1 MTNLAVRIP
10 EETVNE
16 IRERTNI
23 ADVVSQYVQLKKSGK
38 NLFGFCPFHDERTP
52 SFSVTEEKQI
62 FHCFSCGRGGNV
74 YSFLMELE
82 GLSFPEAVIKTAE
95 LSDIP
100 IDSRFTQLQQGAGTE
115 KDTKKATLLK
125 LHEES
130 AELFQH
136 ILMNT
141 QTGEAALSYL
151 QNRGLSKETIE
162 TFNIGFA
169 PKERTVLVQ
178 YLQGNGYT
186 DEQLE
191 ESGLFIKRESGELQD
206 RFHGRIL
213 FPIEDHQGKIVAF
226 SGRLFE
232 EQPELS
238 TGRHEPKYLNS
249 PETYLFNKRR
259 VLFNFHRARPTIRK
273 ESEVIL
279 FEGFMDVIAA
289 YQAGVQHGVASM
301 GTSLT
306 NEHIHLLDKVV
317 DKVVI
322 AYDGDQAGIEATKR
336 AADTFAE
343 ETHFDIEI
351 VQFTD
356 GMDPDEFI
364 KKKGVAS
371 FNELIRHGRATH
383 FNFIMQYYRRNIHL
397 NNENERLN
405 YIDKIL
411 TEMLNVPSAIE
422 REHYFK
428 QLSEEFDLSL
438 AALEEQFQQIFHSRK
453 SQSDR
458 RHPEKKVESR
468 KEIFF
473 PQVQQQRRKLSSVE
487 RTERQLLNRVF
498 HFDEA
503 RLEVKNF
510 SDIFHFVHDEYQML
524 YLLYESFLEQTDH
537 QGTMDA
543 FIDFVKEPDL
553 KNILVE
559 IELMTM
565 SEDFSIREIQDCM
578 DVISRKSVLEEK
590 IKEKQQAI
598 KEASHHGDQEQL
610 RSLMAEIVELSR
622 ELKTKPV

>member
-1 MTNLAVRIP
+1 MAVRIP

-74 YSFLMELE
+74 YSFLMEIE

-162 TFNIGFA
+162 AFSIGFA

-178 YLQGNGYT
+178 YLQGKGYT

-213 FPIEDHQGKIVAF
+213 FPIEDHQGKIIAF

-351 VQFTD
+351 VQFAD

-364 KKKGVAS
+364 KKKGEAS

-458 RHPEKKVESR
+458 RHQEKKVEPR